1 MRRGE
6 DVKKAAVTA
15 LALFAALVVF
25 APHTM
30 KAVSVM
36 TAEDV
41 TTNVEE
47 NSNESVCVTLKK
59 GDFLYFGSY
68 LEEPLLWQV
77 LDVTDGGKI
86 LMMTRHVIT
95 FKAFDANG
103 AAQGYHE
110 SDSALYGS
118 SSWESSSL
126 RQWLNSDDDKVS
138 YSHSAPE
145 KNCVSQGY
153 NSYADEKGFL
163 HGDNF
168 SRELVR
174 LIDGSGV
181 FLLSKEQVSS
191 YFSTGE
197 RLKTP
202 TKSALE
208 QSESPYFGSASMAV
222 WYWTSSPVSSNNVSV
237 ATVTS
242 SGGYYKTLAF
252 DGLTG
257 VAPAVYLQ
265 SSNVICGDGDGLEN
279 HPYFVRGGETA

>member
-1 MRRGE
+1 M
-6 DVKKAAVTA
+6 KKAAVTVFV
-15 LALFAALVVF
+15 LFAALVVF
-25 APHTM
+25 APHIM
-30 KAVSVM
+30 KAVSVI

-47 NSNESVCVTLKK
+47 NNNESVRVALKE

-77 LDVTDGGKI
+77 LDVTDEGKI

-95 FKAFDANG
+95 FKAFDASG

-118 SSWESSSL
+118 SSWEASSL
-126 RQWLNSDDDKVS
+126 RQWLNADDDKVS

-145 KNCVSQGY
+145 KNYVSQGY
-153 NSYADEKGFL
+153 NSYAEEKGFL

-168 SRELVR
+168 SEELVR

-181 FLLSKEQVSS
+181 FILSKEQISS

-208 QSESPYFGSASMAV
+208 QSESPYFGYDSMAV

-257 VAPAVYLQ
+257 VAPAVYLR
-265 SSNVICGDGDGLEN
+265 SRNVICGGGDGSKE

>member
-1 MRRGE
+1 M
-6 DVKKAAVTA
+6 KKAAVIVSV
-15 LALFAALVVF
+15 LFVAAVAF
-25 APHTM
+25 APHIM
-30 KAVSVM
+30 KTVSVL
-36 TAEDV
+36 TAEDATV
-41 TTNVEE
+41 NTEE
-47 NSNESVCVTLKK
+47 NCSESAQVTLNE

-77 LDVTDGGKI
+77 LGVNGDGKA
-86 LMMTRHVIT
+86 LMMTKHVIT

-103 AAQGYHE
+103 IAKEYHD

-118 SSWESSSL
+118 SLWESSSL
-126 RQWLNSDDDKVS
+126 RQWLNSDDAKVV
-138 YSHSAPE
+138 YSHSAPK
-145 KNCVSQGY
+145 KNFVFQGY

-163 HGDNF
+163 HEDNF
-168 SRELVR
+168 SKDLVQM
-174 LIDGSGV
+174 IDGSGV
-181 FLLSKEQVSS
+181 FLLSKEQISL
-191 YFSTGE
+191 YFSNGE

-208 QSESPYFGSASMAV
+208 QSESPYFSSASMAV
-222 WYWTSSPVSSNNVSV
+222 WYWTSSSVSSNNVSV
-237 ATVTS
+237 TTVTS

-265 SSNVICGDGDGLEN
+265 SHQVICCGGDGSEN